1 VTKALILLLRG
12 NNVEL
17 LNKAFN
23 GTFIF
28 VTGFM
33 EHYNGLLSL
42 RSVKGDTYDISHMM
56 TGVNCNRALLLF
68 SFMLSYWQFLSLIP
82 HSSPCATHLNKP
94 NKKAQVLTP
103 WPLVRSS
110 KPLVRTLSQPTTT
123 HHKNSRRASSSGSV
137 KSISE
142 GLAANLFFPASL
154 IIWVINLYN
163 CSWDVCA
170 WVSSLIPTSE
180 PNFFL
185 WTYFQFLQSGYNI
198 C

>member
-1 VTKALILLLRG
+1 MIVTKALILLLRG

-23 GTFIF
+23 GTCIF
-28 VTGFM
+28 LTGFM

-42 RSVKGDTYDISHMM
+42 KSVKGDTCDISHMV
-56 TGVNCNRALLLF
+56 TGVNCNRALLHFFFHAELLTAF
-68 SFMLSYWQFLSLIP
+68 KPHP

-110 KPLVRTLSQPTTT
+110 KPLVRTLSQPPTI

-154 IIWVINLYN
+154 II
-163 CSWDVCA
+163 
-170 WVSSLIPTSE
+170 
-180 PNFFL
+180 
-185 WTYFQFLQSGYNI
+185 
-198 C
+198 

>member
-1 VTKALILLLRG
+1 MTSVTWWLGWTVIGPYSIFFFHA
-12 NNVEL
+12 EL
-17 LNKAFN
+17 LTAFKP
-23 GTFIF
+23 
-28 VTGFM
+28 
-33 EHYNGLLSL
+33 H
-42 RSVKGDTYDISHMM
+42 
-56 TGVNCNRALLLF
+56 
-68 SFMLSYWQFLSLIP
+68 P

-110 KPLVRTLSQPTTT
+110 KPLVRTLSQPPTT

-180 PNFFL
+180 PNFFVNIFPVSSE
-185 WTYFQFLQSGYNI
+185 WLQHLLNDN
-198 C
+198 